1 MVNLFEEVTQERAP
15 GFRLYRLEVYN
26 WGTFDGAVWPLVL
39 DGDTTLLTGEI
50 GTGKSTM
57 VDALLTLLVPARKV
71 TYNKAADSSARE
83 RSLTSYVRGY
93 YTKRVTEQGIE
104 EPKALREKDEYS
116 VILAVFRDEADGSTV
131 TLAQVFWFQQNTSV
145 PERFYVAARR
155 AMSIRGDFSME
166 GRASMAELRKSLS
179 KENGVKV
186 FNSFND
192 YFSYFRIFF
201 GITQIQAMELFQQI
215 VSMKKVDGITDFV
228 RNNMLDAVSYR
239 DEIRDKIE
247 QMLKSFHDLERTH
260 DAILRA
266 QKEQEILTP
275 LIADGEAY
283 LAADAQKEA
292 YNAMGSM
299 LEPWM
304 ASLEMEDLLR
314 MKDELTREEADRAA
328 RLSVLAAEK
337 EKNEESLER
346 ARQER
351 YEKGGQKIEIAQQAL
366 EGLRKDQRLIEM
378 RRDAYG
384 KAAAAA
390 GLPVPDKAGVFGD
403 NRKRAASMAKKEGER
418 EARLE
423 ERWISIKTKENQCQ
437 AELAEEKK
445 ELLSLQSRRS
455 NIPMALVNIRS
466 SLASDLG
473 LAPGAM
479 PFAGELMEV
488 RPEESAWEG
497 ALERLLGEFG
507 TSLLVHETYYRDVID
522 WMEAHHLGRRF
533 VYYKVEDYT
542 EPAEGEEDPGRACG
556 KIHLKEDSPYC
567 SWLSRE
573 LHTRFDHV
581 CCESMEEFRKE
592 RFALTK
598 AGQIKTQGRRHMKDD
613 RRRIDDRLHYVLGF
627 SNEDKI
633 RAMMEDIA
641 ARTKALSAM
650 EAEAVRIGTDRN
662 GARKKKEAAQRIL
675 SEWHDFLEL
684 DLSPVAEKIRYQ
696 EGLIQDLKHNNRDYR
711 RLEREIDRLKGE
723 GGKIEERIREE
734 EGKRRDAAR
743 TASDIAQQQA
753 LDEKELARCPE
764 DRKRLYFPMLEDF
777 RKEKKPWTDKS
788 RVTMKSRRE
797 KQLAF
802 RDKLDAAKKENDSRW
817 QDLFQRLSNHMNG
830 YSNFLLTQNEENA
843 NLSHD
848 MTRANLNEYKKI
860 LEEIVKNDL
869 PRLLPR
875 FQEEIREKSI
885 RGMAMFYSN
894 LERLSSHIEE
904 RIGEINESLQGIDY
918 NENTYI
924 RIESKLTDNEEIKQ
938 FRNDLRRAIN
948 TTIGG
953 DEKDYNERKFHEIE
967 KILHRFDMNR
977 RGHTEADSRWT
988 ERVTDVRNWYFFAVS
1003 ERERTADGSLGAEK
1017 EHYTDSSGKSGGQ
1030 KEKLAYTILA
1040 AGFMYSFGIDDGK
1053 RASFRFAAI
1062 DEAFLKSSD
1071 ESARFSLELF
1081 KRLGIQ
1087 LLLVTPLAKIPTIEP
1102 YVGHVGFVSQHGER
1116 SEIQNMTIREYRERA
1131 EQVKEAGHA

>member
-1 MVNLFEEVTQERAP
+1 MNLFDDAVQERAP

-166 GRASMAELRKSLS
+166 GRASMAELRKALS

-186 FNSFND
+186 FSSFND

-228 RNNMLDAVSYR
+228 RSNMLDTVSYR

-266 QKEQEILTP
+266 RREQEILTP

-283 LAADAQKEA
+283 LAADAQKKA
-292 YNAMGSM
+292 YAAMGDM
-299 LEPWM
+299 LDPWM

-314 MKDELTREEADRAA
+314 MKEELIREEAERSA
-328 RLSVLAAEK
+328 RLSVLAGEK
-337 EKNEESLER
+337 EKNEESLDR

-351 YEKGGQKIEIAQQAL
+351 YEKGGQKIEMAQQAL
-366 EGLRKDQRLIEM
+366 ESLRKDQRLIEE
-378 RRDAYG
+378 RRSAYG

-390 GLPVPDKAGVFGD
+390 GLSVPDKAGVFGD
-403 NRKRAASMAKKEGER
+403 NRKRAASLAKKEGEK
-418 EARLE
+418 EVRLE
-423 ERWISIKTKENQCQ
+423 DQWIAVKTKESQCRG
-437 AELAEEKK
+437 ELAEEKK

-455 NIPMALVNIRS
+455 NIPMALVNIRA
-466 SLASDLG
+466 SLAKEIG
-473 LAPGAM
+473 LSPGAM

-522 WMEAHHLGRRF
+522 WMEAHHLGHRF

-542 EPAEGEEDPGRACG
+542 EPAKAEEDPRRACA
-556 KIHLKEDSPYC
+556 KLHLKEDSPYC

-581 CCESMEEFRKE
+581 CCDTMDAFRKE

-633 RAMMEDIA
+633 HAMMEDIA
-641 ARTKALSAM
+641 ARTKALAAM
-650 EAEAVRIGTDRN
+650 ASD
-662 GARKKKEAAQRIL
+662 GARLEKERNSARQKKEAAERIL

-684 DLSPVAEKIRYQ
+684 DLAPVAEKIRYQ
-696 EGLIQDLKHNNRDYR
+696 EGLIQDLKRNNRDYR
-711 RLEREIDRLKGE
+711 RLEREIDRLKTE
-723 GGKIEERIREE
+723 GAKIEERIREE
-734 EGKRRDAAR
+734 EVQRRNGER
-743 TASDIAQQQA
+743 TAGDIERQRAA
-753 LDEKELARCPE
+753 DEKVLARCPE
-764 DRKRLYFPMLEDF
+764 DRKTLYFPMLEQF
-777 RKEKKPWTDKS
+777 RSEKKPWTDKS

-802 RDKLDAAKKENDSRW
+802 RDKLDAAKKENDSLW
-817 QDLFQRLSNHMNG
+817 EKQFALFSNHMNE
-830 YSNFLLTQNEENA
+830 YANFLLNEHEVNP

-860 LEEIVKNDL
+860 LEDIVKNDL

-894 LERLSSHIEE
+894 LERLSNHIEE
-904 RIGEINESLQGIDY
+904 RIGEINESLHEIDY

-938 FRNDLRRAIN
+938 FRNDLKRAIN

-953 DEKDYNERKFHEIE
+953 DEKDYNERKFKEIE
-967 KILHRFDMNR
+967 KILHRFDVTR
-977 RGHTEADSRWT
+977 PGHTEADSRWT

-1003 ERERTADGSLGAEK
+1003 ERERTNDGSIGAER

-1040 AGFMYSFGIDDGK
+1040 AGFMYSFGIDDAK

-1131 EQVKEAGHA
+1131 EEMKEAGHA